1 LLLVVLGVFVFS
13 ELDIVSME
21 DTHVREN
28 MFPRSCFSLAIATAT
43 FSVTAP
49 LSRFGFD
56 RSLIGL
62 EPPGGS
68 DPRESHSRT
77 PCEEGCYIMKARMLQ
92 ASSSFPGT
100 RAAVALVFAV
110 LLLRGDQV
118 AYALI
123 VTSVNG
129 AAGPTPRRRFRLSN
143 WIPWWRP
150 SRSIRTHCRPKR

>member
-1 LLLVVLGVFVFS
+1 
-13 ELDIVSME
+13 ME

-56 RSLIGL
+56 RLLIGL

-68 DPRESHSRT
+68 DPQGEPFPYTLRGRLLHHES
-77 PCEEGCYIMKARMLQ
+77 ED
-92 ASSSFPGT
+92 ASSELVVSGHT
-100 RAAVALVFAV
+100 CRAALVFAV

-129 AAGPTPRRRFRLSN
+129 AAGQRRGEDSE
-143 WIPWWRP
+143 
-150 SRSIRTHCRPKR
+150 